1 MCCCVRLPAQQ
12 RACVAVV
19 DATRHAFAHPAQRH
33 MVIAGA
39 KRGGFDQTAEQAEC
53 AARRRPGI
61 ASMSED
67 VTDISAGQHGRALM
81 GEAAE

>member
-1 MCCCVRLPAQQ
+1 
-12 RACVAVV
+12 
-19 DATRHAFAHPAQRH
+19 